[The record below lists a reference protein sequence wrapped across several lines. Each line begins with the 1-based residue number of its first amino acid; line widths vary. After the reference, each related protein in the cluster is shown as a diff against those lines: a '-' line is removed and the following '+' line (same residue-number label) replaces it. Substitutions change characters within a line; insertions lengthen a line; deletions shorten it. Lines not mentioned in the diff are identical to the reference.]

1 MLALE
6 SAKLLEVPPTELK
19 RLTPEQRAKFNA
31 WGAQEVE
38 ALKAKGASEA
48 DFKEPAL
55 ADLVLQR
62 ILTNHSEEIRADQD
76 FAEAL
81 FLMLHDEASPQE
93 LRKLAAQER
102 ERGNLDMAYN
112 IEVLADRRE
121 RTGASPFPFP
131 FPEG

>member
-1 MLALE
+1 
-6 SAKLLEVPPTELK
+6 VPK
-19 RLTPEQRAKFNA
+19 K
-31 WGAQEVE
+31 VE

-55 ADLVLQR
+55 ANLVFNR
-62 ILTNHSEEIRADQD
+62 ILEKHADEIRADQN

-102 ERGNLDMAYN
+102 EKGISIWPAISKYSL
-112 IEVLADRRE
+112 I
-121 RTGASPFPFP
+121 GASV
-131 FPEG
+131 PE